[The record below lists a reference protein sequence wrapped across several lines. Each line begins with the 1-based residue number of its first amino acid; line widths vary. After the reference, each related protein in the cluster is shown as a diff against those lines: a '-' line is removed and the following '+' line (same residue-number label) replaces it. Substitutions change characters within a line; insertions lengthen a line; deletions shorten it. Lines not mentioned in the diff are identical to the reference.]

1 MPACESATGCGWKTA
16 SCSVTDDG
24 MSVVSV
30 RRVLHKASMK
40 TRPNETPY
48 LLLLIGVGAVLLVG
62 TSAVAAVMAWMST
75 AGAVAGVVA
84 SDKLLYKLPTPPAV
98 PAGAVAQFPPARVEG
113 EGRVRVEC
121 AECSVVESTRQS
133 GQLGRGIDPGAAGG
147 LTSGGRNVALGKSIQ
162 SHEVTARMND
172 GLGRVV
178 MGANSANWRTE
189 ERMTIIES
197 TSQSKD

>member
-1 MPACESATGCGWKTA
+1 
-16 SCSVTDDG
+16 

-48 LLLLIGVGAVLLVG
+48 LLLLIGVGAVILVG

-75 AGAVAGVVA
+75 AGAVTGFVA
-84 SDKLLYKLPTPPAV
+84 LDTLPTPPAG
-98 PAGAVAQFPPARVEG
+98 PAGAVAQFPAGRVEG
-113 EGRVRVEC
+113 DARVRVKC
-121 AECSVVESTRQS
+121 AECSVVESTREL

-147 LTSGGRNVALGKSIQ
+147 LTRGGRNVELGKSIQ
-162 SHEVTARMND
+162 SDEVTARMID
-172 GLGRVV
+172 GWGRVV
-178 MGANSANWRTE
+178 MGANSANWRAE

>member
-48 LLLLIGVGAVLLVG
+48 LLLLIGVGAVILVG

-75 AGAVAGVVA
+75 AGAVTGFVA
-84 SDKLLYKLPTPPAV
+84 IDKLLDTLPTPPAG
-98 PAGAVAQFPPARVEG
+98 PAGAVAQFPAGRVEG
-113 EGRVRVEC
+113 DARVRVKC
-121 AECSVVESTRQS
+121 AECSVVESTREL

-147 LTSGGRNVALGKSIQ
+147 LTRGGRNVAMGKSIQ
-162 SHEVTARMND
+162 SYEVTARMND

-178 MGANSANWRTE
+178 MGANSANWRAE
-189 ERMTIIES
+189 DMTIIES